1 MRKRYNIIYGLVV
14 LGLLFVLGCSKES
27 NIVAPSG
34 SAIELSLEAQIVS
47 KGYYGPVN
55 AIVKDSNGNP
65 MNGAA
70 VDFTSSHPRV
80 AGFSSTKGAV
90 SQKRV
95 SSDDSGIATVTFY
108 TYSTGTATITGDI
121 RVVSGTTT
129 VTVE

>member
-1 MRKRYNIIYGLVV
+1 MRNRYNVVYGLLV
-14 LGLLFVLGCSKES
+14 LGLLSVWGCTKQSD
-27 NIVAPSG
+27 ITAPSG
-34 SAIELSLEAQIVS
+34 ATIELSGAQTVS
-47 KGYYGPVN
+47 KGYYGPIN
-55 AIVKDSNGNP
+55 ATIKDSDGNP
-65 MNGAA
+65 MNSIA

-80 AGFSSTKGAV
+80 AGFSSTKGEV

-121 RVVSGTTT
+121 RVTSGTTT